1 MPKYDLLI
9 AGGTVLDPANLFEGI
24 ADVAISD
31 GRVDRVEPDIDRSL
45 AAEVVGADGLWVMP
59 GMIDGHMHV
68 CGERATWDPALGIHM
83 LAVAGVTTGI
93 DFGCTPEGLFDGL
106 QRLGAGINIGGIM
119 VLRPGSTIPRD
130 DPPPP
135 EVRSIVSDA
144 LRRGAI
150 GVKIIGG
157 YDPFTPEV
165 TADIIAACNE
175 QRAYIGYHIGT
186 KETGSRMDGM
196 REVPGLVGNGRL
208 HIAHINAYTRG
219 SIADPVDECTEALE
233 ILSAKKGQYNSEVHQ
248 AVPNGTSGA
257 CDENGYV
264 MADVARNCL
273 KLGGYSTTADG
284 IRDAISDGYASVI
297 REKDG
302 VVGYVKYDEA
312 LAVFDELNTAC
323 PLSFPVNL
331 PRSAFLLTTAKD
343 ADGDFVVDAMA
354 SDGGSH
360 PRNINIESTTALV
373 KFGALSPLEMVEKLS
388 YNPSRMFGL
397 LNKGHFSS
405 GADGDVTIIDPAAG
419 KAVRTFVAG
428 RPVLVDGQV
437 VQTGGTVLTTAEGEH
452 AARGTGLPVEV
463 IDLTKSKLYAG
474 FSD

>member
-1 MPKYDLLI
+1 MPRYDLLI
-9 AGGTVLDPANLFEGI
+9 AGGAVLDPANSFESV

-31 GRVDRVEPDIDRSL
+31 GRVERVEPEIDRSL
-45 AAEVVGADGLWVMP
+45 AGEVVDAVGLWVMP
-59 GMIDGHMHV
+59 GMVDGHVHV
-68 CGERATWDPALGIHM
+68 GGERATWDPALGIRM
-83 LAVAGVTTGI
+83 LALAGVTTGI
-93 DFGCTPEGLFDGL
+93 DFGCTPEGLFDGM

-186 KETGSRMDGM
+186 KETGSRLDGM
-196 REVPGLVGNGRL
+196 REVPDLVGNGRL

-219 SIADPVDECTEALE
+219 SILDPVDECVEALG

-273 KLGGYSTTADG
+273 NLGGYPTTADG
-284 IRDAISDGYASVI
+284 IRDAIRDGYASVI

-302 VVGYVKYDEA
+302 VVGYTKYDEA
-312 LAVFDELNTAC
+312 LAIFEELNTVC

-331 PRSAFLLTTAKD
+331 PRSAFLLTTARD
-343 ADGDFVVDAMA
+343 DDGDFVVDAVA

-373 KFGALSPLEMVEKLS
+373 QFGALSPLEMVEKLS

-397 LNKGHFSS
+397 LNKGHFSP
-405 GADGDVTIIDPAAG
+405 GADADVTIVDPAAG

-437 VQTGGTVLTTAEGEH
+437 VQTGGTVLTTAVGER
-452 AARGTGLPVEV
+452 AARETGLPVEV
-463 IDLTKSKLYAG
+463 IDLNESKLYADY
-474 FSD
+474 SD

>member
-9 AGGTVLDPANLFEGI
+9 AGGSVLDPANSFEGV

-31 GRVDRVEPDIDRSL
+31 GRVDRVEPEIDRSL
-45 AAEVVGADGLWVMP
+45 AAEVVGADGSWVMP
-59 GMIDGHMHV
+59 GMIDGHVHV
-68 CGERATWDPALGIHM
+68 GGERATWDPALGIHM
-83 LAVAGVTTGI
+83 LALAGVTTGI
-93 DFGCTPEGLFDGL
+93 DFGCTPEGLFDGM

-257 CDENGYV
+257 CDENGNV

-273 KLGGYSTTADG
+273 NLGGYSTTADG

-302 VVGYVKYDEA
+302 VVGYVKYGEA
-312 LAVFDELNTAC
+312 LAIFDELNTAC

-331 PRSAFLLTTAKD
+331 PRSAFLLTTARD
-343 ADGDFVVDAMA
+343 ADGDFVVDAVA

-373 KFGALSPLEMVEKLS
+373 RFGALSPLEMVEKLS

-405 GADGDVTIIDPAAG
+405 GADGDVTIIDPSAG

-437 VQTGGTVLTTAEGEH
+437 AQTGGTVLTTAEGEH
-452 AARGTGLPVEV
+452 AARGTGLQVEV